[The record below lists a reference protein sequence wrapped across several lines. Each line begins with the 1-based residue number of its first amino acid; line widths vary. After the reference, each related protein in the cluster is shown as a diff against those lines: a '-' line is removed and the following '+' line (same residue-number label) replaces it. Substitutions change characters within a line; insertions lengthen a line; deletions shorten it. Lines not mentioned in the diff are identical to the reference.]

1 MSNCISTN
9 PLPMTLKGTGSGMQC
24 PSSNLANEKVVDILM
39 VEDDPGDAR
48 LTIEALKRSKVHTH
62 LTVVGDGIEA
72 LDFLHCEGE
81 YSDAARPDIILLDL
95 NMPRMNGRELLTR
108 IKQDPELQS
117 IPVVVLTTSSE
128 EEDIERSYFS
138 HANCFITKPVDLKQ
152 FMSVVQSIDEFWFT
166 VVKLPHTR

>member
-1 MSNCISTN
+1 MLPPVIGSESQN
-9 PLPMTLKGTGSGMQC
+9 PGSRQT
-24 PSSNLANEKVVDILM
+24 SEKVVDILM

-72 LDFLHCEGE
+72 LAYLGREGR
-81 YSDAARPDIILLDL
+81 YSHVTRPDIILLDL

-138 HANCFITKPVDLKQ
+138 HANCFVTKPVDLKQ
-152 FMSVVQSIDEFWFT
+152 FMSVVLSIDEFWFT
-166 VVKLPHTR
+166 VVKLPHAR